1 MQTTVTI
8 GKICNQGEK
17 LFATVQ
23 GRFGGGYQGAFAG
36 ADAESAGIF
45 ATRQM
50 IRYGTCN
57 PDGAVL
63 VAPADVLA
71 VVPERLRKIEPRR

>member
-8 GKICNQGEK
+8 HRICNQGDK

-50 IRYGTCN
+50 MRYGVHN

-63 VAPADVLA
+63 FAPTNVLA
-71 VVPERLRKIEPRR
+71 IVPEHLRKIEPRR